1 MAQDP
6 KNLSM
11 FDNKKKDGGVS
22 LERLAQIVKD
32 RDIEIVKTPTKARLI
47 EK

>member
-6 KNLSM
+6 IFLSV
-11 FDNKKKDGGVS
+11 FDKKKNGDGVS

-32 RDIEIVKTPTKARLI
+32 RDIEIIGTPLKDKPK